1 MPSSYEILFF
11 VASDLNFH
19 HQKHPHL
26 SSFRFGPTASFHL
39 ELLVIALHSNSVA
52 CWIPSDLGAHL
63 SVSYLFALL
72 YCSWD
77 SHGKNTRM
85 GCHILLRWTMI
96 CQNSSLW
103 PIHPGWPCMA
113 WLIASLSYA
122 GSFTITRLW
131 YMNTGVVCKWS
142 SLAWRIPGMAEPG
155 GLPFMGLHRVGHNWC
170 DLAAAA
176 AMQETWVQSL
186 H

>member
-122 GSFTITRLW
+122 STFTMTRLW
-131 YMNTGVVCKWS
+131 SMKGARSMALEMSICS
-142 SLAWRIPGMAEPG
+142 SNETTLVQYLKLKSPPGQANENP
-155 GLPFMGLHRVGHNWC
+155 LSFSKTICFLHGPNRP
-170 DLAAAA
+170 L
-176 AMQETWVQSL
+176 
-186 H
+186 